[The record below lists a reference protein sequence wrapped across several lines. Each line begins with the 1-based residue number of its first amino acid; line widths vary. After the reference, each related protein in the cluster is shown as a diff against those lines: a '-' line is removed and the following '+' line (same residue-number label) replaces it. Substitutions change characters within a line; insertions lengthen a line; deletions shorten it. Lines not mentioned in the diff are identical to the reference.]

1 MSAHNRFAVPVAEL
15 DAVQVRVDEQVEE
28 QVPRPAVW
36 APVTGLLPAA
46 CGQGG
51 GGGAAVT
58 AADADG
64 E

>member
-15 DAVQVRVDEQVEE
+15 DGVQVRLDEQVEE
-28 QVPRPAVW
+28 QVPRPAVS
-36 APVTGLLPAA
+36 APRAGLLPTA

-51 GGGAAVT
+51 RGGAAVT
-58 AADADG
+58 AADTDG